1 MKRLK
6 FLLEKSGAYATIL
19 GTKLAKQQ
27 EQAREKAAQID
38 TDTVLPV
45 ETQQDKNHGKTRKTR
60 ASNAKR
66 KTTDADYQLTDYLKE
81 DVNVETNLKKRSRY
95 KY

>member
-19 GTKLAKQQ
+19 GSKLAKQQ

-38 TDTVLPV
+38 QQEPAQHEKLRVLGALPLQR
-45 ETQQDKNHGKTRKTR
+45 ERLLMLIIN
-60 ASNAKR
+60 
-66 KTTDADYQLTDYLKE
+66 
-81 DVNVETNLKKRSRY
+81 
-95 KY
+95 